1 MSSSEIVYREGYTEG
16 YQQAIKD
23 ITAYKISKIQA
34 KKFSIEELNKW
45 KNFKDEFQDDFSIP
59 PSCRSFNS
67 MPKRIEKHMSYVYVI
82 KGETLDPDHS
92 NYKIGISKNI
102 KERIETLQTSSPQ
115 KLKLVFK
122 YPTYNPKQIEKSLH
136 NHFRYYRI
144 RENGEWFKFSDS
156 MITDWLRTDFQNFV
170 SGL

>member
-1 MSSSEIVYREGYTEG
+1 MNEILYRTAYTEG

-23 ITAYKISKIQA
+23 VTAYKISKIQA

-45 KNFKDEFQDDFSIP
+45 KNFEDEFQDDFSTP
-59 PSCRSFNS
+59 PLCIAFNS
-67 MPKRIEKHMSYVYVI
+67 MPKRIEKHISYVYII
-82 KGETLDPDHS
+82 KGEVIDTYQS

-115 KLKLVFK
+115 KLKLIFK
-122 YPTYNPKQIEKSLH
+122 YPTYNPKKIEKSLH
-136 NHFRYYRI
+136 NHFKYYRI

-156 MITDWLRTDFQNFV
+156 MITDWLRTDFQNFI
-170 SGL
+170 SEL